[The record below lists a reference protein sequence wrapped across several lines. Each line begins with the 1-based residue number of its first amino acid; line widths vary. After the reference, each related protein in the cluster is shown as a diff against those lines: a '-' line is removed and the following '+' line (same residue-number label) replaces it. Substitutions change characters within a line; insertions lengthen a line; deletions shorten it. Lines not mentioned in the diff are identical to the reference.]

1 MLYVWMGGGL
11 FCTSQTFVCKS
22 NWKLNCNDNNVRVAG
37 STAIRQILMSDVL
50 AEEKLRENHLMESTL
65 TGSQASHKPDN
76 ISVSAKCRLSRFTG
90 LLCLKKKHINKQ

>member
-1 MLYVWMGGGL
+1 MDVCVLYVWMGGGL

-50 AEEKLRENHLMESTL
+50 A
-65 TGSQASHKPDN
+65 
-76 ISVSAKCRLSRFTG
+76 
-90 LLCLKKKHINKQ
+90 